1 MKRIV
6 NVLLMTFLVLAAQAQ
21 IHTPVKWKI
30 KLEDSGKPE
39 KAIVFTAVAE
49 RGWHLYDM
57 NLPAGGPV
65 STSITYE
72 TMKGAELVGK
82 VVCFRGSYLCI
93 RRIVCYESSLVQRY
107 GYVYTKN

>member
-1 MKRIV
+1 MKRV
-6 NVLLMTFLVLAAQAQ
+6 FSTLLMSFMFLAVQAQ

-39 KAIVFTAVAE
+39 KEIVFTAVADK
-49 RGWHLYDM
+49 GWHLYDM

-72 TMKGAELVGK
+72 TMKGAGWK
-82 VVCFRGSYLCI
+82 GCIFRSSYLCI

-107 GYVYTKN
+107 SYVYTKN